1 MAQRAAQ
8 LRLEEAVHNL
18 IARLEQL
25 ELRVSELEESQEFEL
40 VREEPPRTAVPVSR
54 GYSSP
59 VAPVLSQERLD
70 ILSRISNWLRS
81 CLSEERRG
89 LSGRELLPE
98 GNRYYLVVRSFRG
111 EVFDPVRVFDSLSQA
126 VPVVKPLGHPGE
138 SIFIGLPSLQDGRVI
153 CEAAGLG
160 WPSNRQ

>member
-18 IARLEQL
+18 IARVEQL

-59 VAPVLSQERLD
+59 VAPARA
-70 ILSRISNWLRS
+70 
-81 CLSEERRG
+81 G
-89 LSGRELLPE
+89 LVIGC
-98 GNRYYLVVRSFRG
+98 
-111 EVFDPVRVFDSLSQA
+111 DPV
-126 VPVVKPLGHPGE
+126 
-138 SIFIGLPSLQDGRVI
+138 
-153 CEAAGLG
+153 
-160 WPSNRQ
+160 